1 VIANPIQNRNAE
13 ETNASGNGTVILGI
27 RLILIVQSVALAIHP
42 RPLEILVKIYL
53 HHAYLLRV
61 VLLIQI
67 QNVAIQF
74 LLLLGLIDAA
84 VRALNI
90 EMILEEIIA
99 KPVPTVK

>member
-1 VIANPIQNRNAE
+1 VWIVE
-13 ETNASGNGTVILGI
+13 KTNASGNGMVMLGI

-42 RPLEILVKIYL
+42 HLREMSVKISL
-53 HHAYLLRV
+53 RHAYLLRV

-67 QNVAIQF
+67 QNVAIEF
-74 LLLLGLIDAA
+74 LLLLGPIDAA

-99 KPVPTVK
+99 KPALTVK